1 MKQKSVNLTK
11 LTMVNNSNSPN
22 NTSLLDNTP
31 PGRESAEPM
40 EIGYVT
46 FFPSTVQ
53 EVQDKHLEEKSEQKL
68 ENGY

>member
-11 LTMVNNSNSPN
+11 QTFKNDSNPVNNA
-22 NTSLLDNTP
+22 SLLENSP

-53 EVQDKHLEEKSEQKL
+53 QVEDKNSEEKISCT
-68 ENGY
+68 

>member
-11 LTMVNNSNSPN
+11 HMLYDINSHNNA
-22 NTSLLDNTP
+22 SLLENSP

-46 FFPSTVQ
+46 FFPLTVQ
-53 EVQDKHLEEKSEQKL
+53 NVDDKHTKEKSEHKL